1 MDYGGHLA
9 FVFEIVKFER
19 KITAILAYVSECEM
33 SRKNAFCKLFF
44 QFIFFFSKLLVYL
57 RKITEKYSTQI

>member
-33 SRKNAFCKLFF
+33 SRKNAFC
-44 QFIFFFSKLLVYL
+44 
-57 RKITEKYSTQI
+57 